1 MDRITEHYLCW
12 VAPFGHLRINTCLRF
27 PVAFRSLL
35 RPSSALGAKASTV
48 CPYYLDFVLH
58 FALGRAHAA
67 YAFFP
72 CCLFY
77 AVVKVHPREKNKIGG
92 DKEDRTP
99 DLLLARQALS
109 QLSYAPT

>member
-1 MDRITEHYLCW
+1 LTSIAAY
-12 VAPFGHLRINTCLRF
+12 
-27 PVAFRSLL
+27 S
-35 RPSSALGAKASTV
+35 
-48 CPYYLDFVLH
+48 
-58 FALGRAHAA
+58 LGREHAA
-67 YAFFP
+67 YSSFP